1 MGSFRLSYNSLQL
14 RNTLVIH
21 DFTKASRQFICR
33 FVLAFQ
39 PVTCPEIYQGDVK
52 PLAGER
58 GKQVFLIYILM
69 GGVDTPVHNL
79 LLYAI
84 VLSQTFE
91 VVL

>member
-33 FVLAFQ
+33 VLLAFQ

-52 PLAGER
+52 PLAGELR
-58 GKQVFLIYILM
+58 GKQVFLIYILS
-69 GGVDTPVHNL
+69 GGARDLNNN
-79 LLYAI
+79 
-84 VLSQTFE
+84 
-91 VVL
+91 